1 MLPFFVFF
9 IIFFFI
15 IYFSLSLLWIG
26 IVGGCGNSES
36 FLKYYYKESIIKSN
50 GSISVANEGVPRN

>member
-1 MLPFFVFF
+1 M
-9 IIFFFI
+9 
-15 IYFSLSLLWIG
+15 IYFSLSLLGIG
-26 IVGGCGNSES
+26 IVGGCGKSEP